1 MKIFAILLLFAFVS
15 FSPTLHAKTLVVREY
30 GKGTPYSN
38 IQQAHNAATDGDT
51 IAVDAA
57 ADGSWDEGTT
67 ITVSKQ
73 VYLTTLQSR
82 KLKLNSGIEVQLLNN
97 RKLSISDLDST
108 YFTLSGTGECTMVN
122 CFSRGEINVPRT
134 IKFRCFQS
142 TVMGRIN
149 AFYLKAMGNV
159 LQGGVFIDSA
169 SNYSDSVLIMGNLI
183 NRAVFVLTN
192 NCIILSNNYIKTNE
206 IELFCYNN
214 YSVTNRL
221 SWGTGIY
228 IRHLNITGNFLNIV
242 SNNSIHFYGSN
253 GGGAIFMIEQANS
266 RKVICH
272 SNLIFYVLT
281 STDFNFDIGCHPYG
295 SYYINRKSEL
305 GFQQAENAF
314 SKNYF
319 AAFSQ
324 GVWAPMPPQSKN
336 YFGTAIPAIDS
347 LGRLSGPEFTDKGL
361 DLPEF
366 SDIDLTRNDIGTEG
380 GPWPISNFWGPNA
393 STAWVNWVDL
403 PLKISTPSTPIQIK
417 ATATAK

>member
-1 MKIFAILLLFAFVS
+1 MKTFAILLLFAFVS
-15 FSPTLHAKTLVVREY
+15 FSSSLYSKTLVVREY

-57 ADGSWDEGTT
+57 TDGSWDEGTT

-82 KLKLNSGIEVQLLNN
+82 KLKLVSGVEVKLLNN

-122 CFSRGEINVPRT
+122 CFSRGDIFVPST

-149 AFYLKAMGNV
+149 AFYLKALGNY

-169 SNYSDSVLIMGNLI
+169 SNYSDSVLILGNII
-183 NRAVFVLTN
+183 NRAVIVLTN

-206 IELFCYNN
+206 HENFCYNSN
-214 YSVTNRL
+214 ILQNNTLY
-221 SWGTGIY
+221 WGTGIFC
-228 IRHLNITGNFLNIV
+228 RWLNHYKDFVNII
-242 SNNSIHFYGSN
+242 SNNTLWYTSNYGAGSILYVHNPDSRKLNCHSN
-253 GGGAIFMIEQANS
+253 SLFFSLSGNGFTLFPGECSGGGARNLFM
-266 RKVICH
+266 
-272 SNLIFYVLT
+272 NLT
-281 STDFNFDIGCHPYG
+281 FNDKGI
-295 SYYINRKSEL
+295 S
-305 GFQQAENAF
+305 F

-324 GVWAPMPPQSKN
+324 GVWAPMSPQSKN
-336 YFGTAIPAIDS
+336 YFGTSIPTIDS
-347 LGRLSGPEFTDKGL
+347 LGRLSGPDFTDKGL

-403 PLKISTPSTPIQIK
+403 PLKISTPQTPIKIK